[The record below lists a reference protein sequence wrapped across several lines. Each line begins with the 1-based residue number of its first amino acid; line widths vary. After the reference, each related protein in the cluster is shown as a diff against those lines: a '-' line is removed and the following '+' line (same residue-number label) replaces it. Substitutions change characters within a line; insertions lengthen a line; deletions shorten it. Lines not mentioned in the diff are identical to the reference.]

1 MTKQQKEFNAQ
12 QTLNW
17 LLALLI
23 MVAIAL
29 ISVGLAYLLHSF
41 LK

>member
-1 MTKQQKEFNAQ
+1 MIRKQKEFNAQ

-17 LLALLI
+17 LLALAI
-23 MVAIAL
+23 MVAIAFASL
-29 ISVGLAYLLHSF
+29 GLVYLLHSF